1 MLKNKKILA
10 VIPIL
15 LFVAYT
21 MTKPKPKVVK
31 PKIAGTIYL
40 MPKEFLLNLQDGRYA
55 KVAVA
60 LDLEPGQS
68 DGATATSGSS
78 GTGEA
83 AVGTLPEEPLVR
95 EIITNTLTNQPG
107 EALVSASGRKT
118 LRVKIAAAIRQQ
130 TDVKVASVIFPELT
144 VQ

>member
-15 LFVAYT
+15 LIAGYT
-21 MTKPKPKVVK
+21 LTKPKPKVVK

-60 LDLEPGQS
+60 LDLAPGQS
-68 DGATATSGSS
+68 DGASATSGAS

-83 AVGTLPEEPLVR
+83 AAGTLPEEPLVR
-95 EIITNTLTNQPG
+95 EIITNTLTNESG
-107 EALVSASGRKT
+107 ETLVSPSGRKA
-118 LRVKIAAAIRQQ
+118 LRGKIAAAIRTQ
-130 TDVKVASVIFPELT
+130 TDIKVESVIFPELT